1 MPTKDL
7 ILAIDNGTQSLK
19 AMIFDPAGQLLAKEA
34 VTFVP
39 YFSQRPT
46 WAEQDPEVF
55 WQALVEACQRIW
67 QHPDIDRD
75 RVAGVALT
83 TQRGS
88 VVNVDKNG
96 KPLRP
101 AMLWPDQRKTYGLP
115 PVSGSSSGTPRPTAT
130 RRCSATTPTTSTS
143 NARTPTA
150 TSTR

>member
-1 MPTKDL
+1 MTTTKDL

-19 AMIFDPAGQLLAKEA
+19 AIIFDTTGQLLAKEA

-39 YFSQRPT
+39 YYSEQPA

-55 WQALVEACQRIW
+55 WLALVEACQRLW

-96 KPLRP
+96 RPLRP
-101 AMLWPDQRKTYGLP
+101 AM
-115 PVSGSSSGTPRPTAT
+115 
-130 RRCSATTPTTSTS
+130 
-143 NARTPTA
+143 
-150 TSTR
+150 